1 MNSQSNEYPS
11 IIQKL
16 DKNTFAFNYN
26 VQEQVNENDE
36 VYYTYEQTIIND
48 RDLTHNKI
56 LRDTINEKFDTDQ
69 QLKLVNDYISYNL
82 NILTDEKYKTRYEDF
97 LSFRAFIKNKIDS
110 LIL

>member
-26 VQEQVNENDE
+26 VQEQVNENNE

-97 LSFRAFIKNKIDS
+97 LYFRAFIKNKIDS